1 MELRMKYL
9 IISIFLIFSV
19 QPFEEKGRQKVTLSK
34 AQLYDKIKGGWV
46 GQFVGVTYA
55 SGMNASASLEKRP
68 DENFKWSEGYQ
79 LSVFRGNP
87 DLYDDIYIDLTFLE
101 AIQEHGTGITPKK
114 LSEAY
119 LKATYAMSHGCQS
132 ARYNLMKG
140 KSPQRSGYWLDNPHA
155 DDNDFQ
161 IHADFIG
168 LMHPGLPQSAA
179 LLSNKV
185 GHLMSYGDG
194 YYGGLYVSTLNS
206 LAFTISDPQ
215 QLVLKSLESIP
226 EKSSFYK
233 CVSYAV
239 EQHRQF
245 PYAWDR
251 ALGQFQRK
259 WGKGFGCPDRLT
271 GKEDVD
277 AKMNAAYVTLAL
289 LYGQADF
296 EKTLQIV
303 RSMRQADSNAA
314 TVAGILGVMT
324 GFEKIPQDW
333 KQSIDE
339 IETLQFPNSTL
350 SLADAYDITFREALK
365 SIENNKGNITKAG
378 VVIFAQTPS
387 PDKLEKSFEGHY
399 PKEVR
404 SLGDTILAN
413 RIDFDFEG
421 IGFVLHG
428 SIPEQQ
434 TDEILLAELYMN
446 NKYIEVLEIPLNAT
460 HRRPELLWK
469 FQLPH
474 DSYRVSIRPLQK
486 DLKVALKLT
495 DLVVYD
501 VTSD

>member
-1 MELRMKYL
+1 MKYL
-9 IISIFLIFSV
+9 IISAFLIFSW
-19 QPFEEKGRQKVTLSK
+19 QPFSEKGRQKVTLSK
-34 AQLYDKIKGGWV
+34 AQLYDKIKGGWI

-55 SGMNASASLEKRP
+55 SAQNASSSLERRP
-68 DENFKWSEGYQ
+68 NENIKWSDGYQ
-79 LSVFRGNP
+79 LSVFENNP
-87 DLYDDIYIDLTFLE
+87 DLYDDVYTDLTFLQ
-101 AIQEHGTGITPKK
+101 AIHEYGSGITPKK

-119 LKATYAMSHGCQS
+119 LKAGYAMNHGCQS

-140 KSPQRSGYWLDNPHA
+140 KNPQRSGYWLDNPHA

-161 IHADFIG
+161 VHADFIG

-194 YYGGLYVSTLNS
+194 YYGGLYVSTLYS
-206 LAFTISDPQ
+206 LAFTTSDLQ
-215 QLVLKSLESIP
+215 QLVMKSLESIP
-226 EKSSFYK
+226 EKSSFYQ
-233 CVSYAV
+233 CVSYAI
-239 EQHRQF
+239 EQHKQF

-289 LYGQADF
+289 LYGQSDF

-303 RSMRQADSNAA
+303 RSMRQADCNAA
-314 TVAGILGVMT
+314 TVAGILGVMS
-324 GFEKIPQDW
+324 GFEKIPVEW
-333 KQSIDE
+333 KQGIDE
-339 IETLQFPNSTL
+339 IETMQFPNSTL

-365 SIENNKGNITKAG
+365 AIEESKGNVTKDG
-378 VVIFAQTPS
+378 VVILQQAPS
-387 PDKLEKSFEGHY
+387 ADKLEKSFEGHY
-399 PKEVR
+399 PKEIR
-404 SLGDTILAN
+404 TMGDTVLAN

-428 SIPEQQ
+428 SGPEEQS
-434 TDEILLAELYMN
+434 DEILFAELYMN
-446 NKYIEVLEIPLNAT
+446 NKYIEVIEIPLSANN
-460 HRRPELLWK
+460 RRPELLWK

-474 DSYRVSIRPLQK
+474 NNYRVSIRPLKK
-486 DLKVALKLT
+486 DYKLSVKLT

-501 VTSD
+501 VTPN